1 MASNDQPAQPD
12 LASILRTLAS
22 LAPQTQPQQD
32 QPTAYG
38 QPSSFTSHF
47 QPSQQSWV
55 PPAEQVSSIPRS
67 TTPSEPPPQTS
78 VADPSTITEWSAG
91 LKCVMRTVVKH
102 ESILN
107 DIRKMMKNQRDHEEE
122 WWNGR
127 QNLVEKQKARKEGQQ
142 KLDDVLKA
150 VGGAVTPGFASNH
163 SDDHT
168 KELKTFDMKVYKAQM
183 QMVKEMTAK
192 LRSLGVPFFGT
203 RSDLVIPNGKEAN
216 AVSGTADRK
225 DEKGTIDEIELM
237 KLQRKM
243 LIILEDLCSD

>member
-1 MASNDQPAQPD
+1 MASNDQQAQPD
-12 LASILRTLAS
+12 LASILRTLAT
-22 LAPQTQPQQD
+22 LAPQNQPQQD

-38 QPSSFTSHF
+38 QPPSFPSHF
-47 QPSQQSWV
+47 QQSPQSWA
-55 PPAEQVSSIPRS
+55 PAAEQVLSIPRS
-67 TTPSEPPPQTS
+67 TTPTEPPPQKN
-78 VADPSTITEWSAG
+78 VVDPAAITEWSAG
-91 LKCVMRTVVKH
+91 LKCVMRTVAKH

-127 QNLVEKQKARKEGQQ
+127 QILIEKQRARKEGQQ

-150 VGGAVTPGFASNH
+150 VGGAVTPGFTSNH
-163 SDDHT
+163 SDNHA
-168 KELKTFDMKVYKAQM
+168 KELETFDMKVYKAQM

-203 RSDLVIPNGKEAN
+203 RSDLVRPIGKEAN
-216 AVSGTADRK
+216 ASSGTPDRK
-225 DEKGTIDEIELM
+225 DEKGLIDEIELV

-243 LIILEDLCSD
+243 LAILEDLCID

>member
-1 MASNDQPAQPD
+1 MAFNDQQAQPD

-38 QPSSFTSHF
+38 QLSSFPPHIQ
-47 QPSQQSWV
+47 QPQQSWAPTV
-55 PPAEQVSSIPRS
+55 EQVSSVPRS
-67 TTPSEPPPQTS
+67 TTPTEPPPQKN
-78 VADPSTITEWSAG
+78 VVDPATITEWSAG
-91 LKCVMRTVVKH
+91 LKCVMRTVAKH
-102 ESILN
+102 EGILN
-107 DIRKMMKNQRDHEEE
+107 DVRKMMKNQRDHEEE
-122 WWNGR
+122 WWTGR
-127 QNLVEKQKARKEGQQ
+127 QMLIEKQKARKEGQQ

-163 SDDHT
+163 SDDHA
-168 KELKTFDMKVYKAQM
+168 KELETFDMKVYKAQM

-203 RSDLVIPNGKEAN
+203 RLDLVRLVGKEAK
-216 AVSGTADRK
+216 ALSGTADRK
-225 DEKGTIDEIELM
+225 DEKGSIDESELM

-243 LIILEDLCSD
+243 LAILEDLCSD